1 MQRRQ
6 FIARAAAVLS
16 AVLLPVQSALAHTPY
31 AQWNIFR
38 KRHLQLLT
46 SRADLAGDDVGD
58 LWVEI
63 LRDKLPLSRA
73 MVSRAHNMTRI
84 AALLKTNQS
93 KLAVLSYT
101 HAQQMFKGADQFE
114 EYGQIPL
121 EVLVDDGKYL
131 LVTRS
136 DLPLHHGFLI
146 ATTLMSEADKLHLLD
161 PGQGRFGMSVHAG
174 ARAYLSG
181 EKLEMPSE
189 S

>member
-1 MQRRQ
+1 M
-6 FIARAAAVLS
+6 AHAAGVLT
-16 AVLLPVQSALAHTPY
+16 AAMLPAHTAFAHTPY
-31 AQWNIFR
+31 AQWDIFR
-38 KRHLQLLT
+38 KRHLQILT
-46 SRADLAGDDVGD
+46 SHADLAGDDLGEV
-58 LWVEI
+58 WVEI

-73 MVSRAHNMTRI
+73 MVSRARDLQRV

-93 KLAVLSYT
+93 KLAVLSYS
-101 HAQQMFKGADQFE
+101 HAQQMFKGAAEFE
-114 EYGQIPL
+114 EYLPIPL
-121 EVLVDDGKYL
+121 EVLLDDGKYL

-146 ATTLMSEADKLHLLD
+146 ATTLMGEAGKLHLLD
-161 PGQGRFGMSVHAG
+161 PGKDRFGMSVHAG